1 MSDAITTAVISALAG
16 VIGLGVSYVG
26 FQQRIKKD
34 LEAKYDASL
43 RGLRLDV
50 YKRLWSLLKTL
61 ALFGRAGYP
70 NQAQLEAFAE
80 SLRDWYFDEGGLYM
94 SENTRDAYFRL
105 QRALRALHG
114 SSRWHSAG
122 LSALDADSFE
132 HLRRIGSRLR
142 TLLTLD
148 VGTRNPFAFDSNAA
162 QEDAAGPSE
171 DDRTDPD
178 EGWIL
183 QRWAKG

>member
-26 FQQRIKKD
+26 FQQRIRKD

-80 SLRDWYFDEGGLYM
+80 SLRDWYFEEGGLYM

-105 QRALRALHG
+105 QRALRTLNG
-114 SSRWHSAG
+114 SSRWQSARI
-122 LSALDADSFE
+122 SVLDADSFE
-132 HLRRIGSRLR
+132 HLRLIGSRLR

-148 VGTRNPFAFDSNAA
+148 VGTRNPFAFDKAA
-162 QEDAAGPSE
+162 KDDAAGPSA
-171 DDRTDPD
+171 DDRSDPD

-183 QRWAKG
+183 KLWA